1 MRWSEAPLLLQIF
14 MLALYFAIMAGVAI
28 GLRYLFHTLMP
39 PWLSVSI
46 GALMLVYVVVY
57 YSWPLLKLLVNAAR
71 GGRNH

>member
-39 PWLSVSI
+39 TWLSVSI
-46 GALMLVYVVVY
+46 GAVAGLYAVIY

-71 GGRNH
+71 GRRDH